1 MVGLEDDRWGQAVTA
16 VVQLEENTTFEEDP
30 IKALKTDVREVLAG
44 YKVPKEIVVVPKI
57 QRSPNGKTD
66 YKWAKETA
74 EALLS
79 KD

>member
-1 MVGLEDDRWGQAVTA
+1 M
-16 VVQLEENTTFEEDP
+16 VQLEENATFQEDA
-30 IKALKTDVREVLAG
+30 IETLKTDVRGVLAG
-44 YKVPKEIVVVPKI
+44 YKVPKEIVLVPKI

-74 EALLS
+74 ETLLS